1 MQSMS
6 AADKAADKTADKKGS
21 PRVAFQ
27 GEPGAYS
34 DEAAHT
40 WFGEAVE
47 TVACRE
53 FRDVTKAVSAGE
65 VDFGVLPVENTL
77 AGSVGPALDALL
89 ETDLAIE
96 GEVVRP
102 IRHCLL
108 AVPGAKADGLQKA
121 MSHPVALVQCIRFF
135 EDRPDVEAVA
145 VHDTAGAA
153 RLVAEAKDPT
163 VGALASEAAA

>member
-1 MQSMS
+1 MVEGEDMS
-6 AADKAADKTADKKGS
+6 GDEKKRA
-21 PRVAFQ
+21 RVAFQ

-34 DEAAHT
+34 DEAART
-40 WFGEAVE
+40 WFGDGVE
-47 TVACRE
+47 TVPCRE
-53 FRDVTKAVSAGE
+53 FRDVTRAVTSGAVE
-65 VDFGVLPVENTL
+65 FGVLPVENTL

-89 ETDLAIE
+89 ETDLEIE

-108 AVPGAKADGLQKA
+108 AVPGAKAEGLKKV

-145 VHDTAGAA
+145 VHD
-153 RLVAEAKDPT
+153 
-163 VGALASEAAA
+163 